1 MIFEVERS
9 DPSQDPDAVKL
20 PAYHRA
26 ISQTE
31 HLRRLR
37 ALQKLNLEFHY
48 RTSNIWIF
56 WFSTACKKYVKNE

>member
-37 ALQKLNLEFHY
+37 ALQKLNLEFQY
-48 RTSNIWIF
+48 PT
-56 WFSTACKKYVKNE
+56 